1 MKHAVARPEVSFI
14 MGHTYRLAAPS
25 DDPILADI
33 MFDAVR
39 NGPSKY
45 TEAQRMAWV
54 PARREGHP
62 WRERLKDQDIVVAEQ
77 DDEPVGFM
85 SLASTGYI
93 DFAYIRPVAQGCGLF
108 RELFERIEGRAYAK
122 GVNLL
127 WVHASLAAQ
136 PAFSAVGFSIIR
148 REVVRIG
155 SENLERF
162 EMEKRPKCQSRSD

>member
-1 MKHAVARPEVSFI
+1 
-14 MGHTYRLAAPS
+14 MGHTFRWAVPS

-45 TEAQRMAWV
+45 TEAQRIAWV
-54 PARREGHP
+54 PARREGQS
-62 WRERLKDQDIVVAEQ
+62 WRERLNDQEIVIAEQ

-85 SLASTGYI
+85 SLASAGYI
-93 DFAYIRPVAQGCGLF
+93 DFAYIRPSARGCGLF
-108 RELFERIEGRAYAK
+108 RELFKRIEGRARAK
-122 GVNLL
+122 GLDLL

-136 PAFSAVGFSIIR
+136 PGFDAVGFSVR
-148 REVVRIG
+148 HREVVAMG

-162 EMEKRPKCQSRSD
+162 EMEKRLQD